1 MAARLEASALRQQ
14 KDEANRRELIAGIS
28 HDLRTP
34 LTSIK
39 GYLEGLE
46 TGVASTG
53 EMRRRYF
60 TTIKNKTGDMEHII
74 EQLFLFSKLDM
85 DEFPLALRRVS
96 LVPLIAD
103 MITEVTDEYGQRGL
117 AVSFLERRE
126 NTAEYT
132 EICVS
137 IDTDVSTDT
146 YVSADTY
153 LLHNVCINILEN
165 SVRYKTKEKGAV
177 EISVAATYEFVV
189 LRFDDDGPGVPADA
203 LPNLFDVFYRAD
215 PARSAKGSGLGLA
228 ISRKIIER
236 MGGTIHAELPAAG
249 GLAIVIR
256 LPVMRDI

>member
-53 EMRRRYF
+53 EMRCRYF

-103 MITEVTDEYGQRGL
+103 MIAEVTEEYRQRGL
-117 AVSFLERRE
+117 AVSFLENRG

-132 EICVS
+132 NVCVS
-137 IDTDVSTDT
+137 IDT
-146 YVSADTY
+146 YW
-153 LLHNVCINILEN
+153 LRNVCINIFEN
-165 SVRYKTKEKGAV
+165 SVRYKTTENGAV
-177 EISVAATYEFVV
+177 EISVVTSDEFVV

-256 LPVMRDI
+256 LPVMQDI